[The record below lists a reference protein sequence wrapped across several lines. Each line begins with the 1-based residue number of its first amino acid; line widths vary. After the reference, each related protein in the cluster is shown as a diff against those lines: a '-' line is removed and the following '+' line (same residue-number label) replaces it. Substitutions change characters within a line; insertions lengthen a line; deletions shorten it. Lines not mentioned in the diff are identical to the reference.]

1 MKFSTHYERKI
12 VGMKFDPET
21 SLTHTDMK
29 KQCDINNI
37 VEQYVMTGTLP
48 SVRGA
53 SFVKRFP
60 MFGDFTVGN
69 DFQTIQNTLKASEMA
84 FLELPSRVRERFH
97 NNPAELVSFLQD
109 EGNRKEAEDL
119 GLIDKVKVSQQ
130 IDTAVKPDETAKTE
144 QSVAGKSGTET
155 VVSD

>member
-1 MKFSTHYERKI
+1 MKFGNRYTRRK
-12 VGMKFDPET
+12 VGMTFDPNS

-53 SFVKRFP
+53 AFTKRYP

-109 EGNRKEAEDL
+109 EGNRKEAEEL
-119 GLIDKVKVSQQ
+119 GLIEKVKQ
-130 IDTAVKPDETAKTE
+130 IAPAVKPDETARNE
-144 QSVAGKSGTET
+144 HSAAVDSGTET
-155 VVSD
+155 LVSE

>member
-1 MKFSTHYERKI
+1 MKFGTRYERKI

-29 KQCDINNI
+29 KQCDINHI

-53 SFVKRFP
+53 VFTKRYP

-69 DFQTIQNTLKASEMA
+69 DYQTIQNTLKASEMA

-97 NNPAELVSFLQD
+97 NNPAELVTFLQD
-109 EGNRKEAEDL
+109 EGNRKEAEEL
-119 GLIDKVKVSQQ
+119 GLIEKRISQSINNGERPAEQ
-130 IDTAVKPDETAKTE
+130 ARTEKSAAVEAGTAGTA
-144 QSVAGKSGTET
+144 
-155 VVSD
+155 D